1 MRSSS
6 TYLTAAVIALISA
19 ACGEAQTAAD
29 LNAGSGDGTNGG
41 GVPPGMQG
49 SPPGD
54 QSSQSQQPSDG
65 QQPADNAVPNSNE
78 MMGPIGIDPT
88 PPGTGDNGSDMPQ
101 GTGGTAP
108 MGDDMTEPVPAGPY
122 APREGSFKMLVY
134 SRTTGY
140 RHDSI
145 AQGKTMLR
153 EIAAEQGFEITETEV
168 NDLITPEGLAEFEI
182 IFFMNSTGD
191 IFNQTE
197 EAAFQ
202 QWMETKN
209 GAFAGTHSATDTEEG
224 WAFYK
229 EVTGQYYNGHVNA
242 NTPGAIQ
249 FEADMLQFPA
259 LVGIPNPW
267 QRNEE
272 WYNFNSFQEWS
283 TKEGFKVLGR
293 KQVDNQPIMWIRE
306 FGNWRSFYT
315 AIGHDAAV
323 FRDPA
328 VKQHLTGGI
337 MWAVR
342 RDHLM
347 Q

>member
-1 MRSSS
+1 M
-6 TYLTAAVIALISA
+6 LMAVG
-19 ACGEAQTAAD
+19 CGEAQTAAD
-29 LNAGSGDGTNGG
+29 LNAQSGNGMSGGNVPPGMQPQGDQAMQGAQMSPGGQTSQQPAQTGAPSEMTGSVGLQPTPSGDGTNGG
-41 GVPPGMQG
+41 SEMPPVN
-49 SPPGD
+49 PGD
-54 QSSQSQQPSDG
+54 MEPTGEGMDD
-65 QQPADNAVPNSNE
+65 PA
-78 MMGPIGIDPT
+78 
-88 PPGTGDNGSDMPQ
+88 
-101 GTGGTAP
+101 
-108 MGDDMTEPVPAGPY
+108 PAGPY

-168 NDLITPEGLAEFEI
+168 NDLITPEGLAEFELV
-182 IFFMNSTGD
+182 FFMNSTGD

-202 QWMETKN
+202 DWMETKN
-209 GAFAGTHSATDTEEG
+209 GAFAGTHSATDTEQG

-242 NTPGAIQ
+242 NTPGAVQ
-249 FEADMLQFPA
+249 FETDALQFPA

-272 WYNFNSFQEWS
+272 WYIFNSFQEWS
-283 TKEGFKVLGR
+283 QKPGFKILGR
-293 KQVDNQPIMWIRE
+293 KQADNQPIMWARE

-315 AIGHDAAV
+315 ALGHDSAA
-323 FRDPA
+323 FRDPI
-328 VKQHLTGGI
+328 VKQHVTGGI
-337 MWAVR
+337 MWAAR
-342 RDHLM
+342 RDHLLP
-347 Q
+347 